1 MSDIVPVIVILVVN
15 AEFAV
20 TWFWIN
26 AVLSLTCVAKSA
38 PLVARVDAFAA
49 RLICVLSE
57 IELNVT
63 ISTKDAAIVILVD
76 SGTVLI
82 VVVVE
87 IADSN
92 KICVERSAVTKLA
105 ELTEQFTLL
114 SDIPDEDIGL
124 ELIG

>member
-1 MSDIVPVIVILVVN
+1 VLID
-15 AEFAV
+15 
-20 TWFWIN
+20 
-26 AVLSLTCVAKSA
+26 AVLNT
-38 PLVARVDAFAA
+38 R
-49 RLICVLSE
+49 
-57 IELNVT
+57 
-63 ISTKDAAIVILVD
+63 ISIKDALIVILVD
-76 SGTVLI
+76 RGTALI

-92 KICVERSAVTKLA
+92 KICVERSAVTKLV